1 MTTEQLTTKAL
12 HKLNSLNNIIK
23 QLYDSVLTDKQYYLD
38 IEVNSIYQNLEIEV
52 NSIYQNLETLRNS
65 IAQTANTSSA
75 IVNQSISY
83 VLRFYIDRCLENYK
97 Y

>member
-38 IEVNSIYQNLEIEV
+38 IEV

-97 Y
+97 YQT

>member
-38 IEVNSIYQNLEIEV
+38 IEV

>member
-38 IEVNSIYQNLEIEV
+38 IEVNSIYQNLE
-52 NSIYQNLETLRNS
+52 TLRDS
-65 IAQTANTSSA
+65 ITQTANTSSA

-97 Y
+97 YQT

>member
-23 QLYDSVLTDKQYYLD
+23 QLYDSILTDKQYYLD
-38 IEVNSIYQNLEIEV
+38 IEVNSIYQNLE
-52 NSIYQNLETLRNS
+52 TLRDS
-65 IAQTANTSSA
+65 ITQTANTTSA

-97 Y
+97 YQT

>member
-1 MTTEQLTTKAL
+1 MTTEQLTIKAL

-38 IEVNSIYQNLEIEV
+38 IEV

-97 Y
+97 YQT

>member
-38 IEVNSIYQNLEIEV
+38 IEVNSIYQNLE
-52 NSIYQNLETLRNS
+52 TLRNS

-83 VLRFYIDRCLENYK
+83 LLRFYIDRCLENYK
-97 Y
+97 YQT

>member
-38 IEVNSIYQNLEIEV
+38 IEVNSIYQNLE
-52 NSIYQNLETLRNS
+52 TLRNS
-65 IAQTANTSSA
+65 ITQTANTSSA

-97 Y
+97 YQT

>member
-23 QLYDSVLTDKQYYLD
+23 QLYDSILTDKQYYLD
-38 IEVNSIYQNLEIEV
+38 IEVNSIYQNLEE
-52 NSIYQNLETLRNS
+52 LRNS

-97 Y
+97 YQT

>member
-38 IEVNSIYQNLEIEV
+38 IEVNSIYQNLEKLRE
-52 NSIYQNLETLRNS
+52 SIT
-65 IAQTANTSSA
+65 QTANTSSA

-97 Y
+97 YQT

>member
-23 QLYDSVLTDKQYYLD
+23 QLYDSILTDKQYYLD
-38 IEVNSIYQNLEIEV
+38 IEVNSIYQNLEK
-52 NSIYQNLETLRNS
+52 LRDS

-97 Y
+97 YQT

>member
-1 MTTEQLTTKAL
+1 MTTEQLTIKAL

-38 IEVNSIYQNLEIEV
+38 IEV

>member
-1 MTTEQLTTKAL
+1 MTTEQLTTKTL

-38 IEVNSIYQNLEIEV
+38 IEV

-97 Y
+97 YQT

>member
-38 IEVNSIYQNLEIEV
+38 IEVNSIYQNLE
-52 NSIYQNLETLRNS
+52 TLRDS

-97 Y
+97 YQT